1 MLGPIELRTSL
12 VFFRS
17 IVFIGNFLIFVFNP
31 LIVNKKSEEGHCSA
45 AAACSVPSGNFAGSL
60 DNSKTLISNNL

>member
-1 MLGPIELRTSL
+1 MLGSIELRTSL

-45 AAACSVPSGNFAGSL
+45 AACSVPSGNFAGSL

>member
-1 MLGPIELRTSL
+1 MLGHLELRTSL

-45 AAACSVPSGNFAGSL
+45 AACSVPSGNFAGSL

>member
-1 MLGPIELRTSL
+1 M
-12 VFFRS
+12 
-17 IVFIGNFLIFVFNP
+17 FIGNFLIFVFNP

-45 AAACSVPSGNFAGSL
+45 AACSVPSGNFAGSL